1 MGNKLK
7 WELGPISVEI
17 GALRVDFSN
26 LPNSFV
32 VVQIL
37 SMKETFEQ
45 KSVDWMDTTVL
56 DSWLLNVL
64 LISLSIGTVS
74 GFIFVSTAW
83 LSDLK
88 QGFCSFDWYLSRD
101 ICCKYSD
108 SNMGSA
114 CPDFPNWSQII
125 FGSDYYLVD
134 YLAFVF
140 FSTSLA
146 GLSALLLNRLPSFA
160 AGSGVPNLISY
171 LDGFIA
177 NGFLSFKTCL
187 VKCIALPLAVAS
199 GLSVG
204 KEGPMIH
211 IAAAIGDLIA
221 KKLHLRNQVRRLELV
236 SAASAAGVGITF
248 GSPIGGVLFAL
259 EELCSFFPTH
269 TMIKSFFAALVG
281 TVVIQLIDPYR
292 GKRVMYQVRLEE
304 TFYLFEMTSFI
315 LIGCIGGLLGA
326 FFTKVIRRISTMNLD
341 IFKRPILFAS
351 LIALFT
357 SAIAYFNVFTRI
369 DESELLEN
377 LFSDCANE
385 SADLCQYVN
394 LT

>member
-1 MGNKLK
+1 
-7 WELGPISVEI
+7 
-17 GALRVDFSN
+17 
-26 LPNSFV
+26 
-32 VVQIL
+32 
-37 SMKETFEQ
+37 
-45 KSVDWMDTTVL
+45 
-56 DSWLLNVL
+56 
-64 LISLSIGTVS
+64 
-74 GFIFVSTAW
+74 
-83 LSDLK
+83 
-88 QGFCSFDWYLSRD
+88 
-101 ICCKYSD
+101 
-108 SNMGSA
+108 
-114 CPDFPNWSQII
+114 
-125 FGSDYYLVD
+125 
-134 YLAFVF
+134 
-140 FSTSLA
+140 
-146 GLSALLLNRLPSFA
+146 
-160 AGSGVPNLISY
+160 
-171 LDGFIA
+171 
-177 NGFLSFKTCL
+177 
-187 VKCIALPLAVAS
+187 
-199 GLSVG
+199 
-204 KEGPMIH
+204 
-211 IAAAIGDLIA
+211 
-221 KKLHLRNQVRRLELV
+221 
-236 SAASAAGVGITF
+236 
-248 GSPIGGVLFAL
+248 L